1 MSQFLAPAKP
11 PHLRWTDTGWVLVS
25 ELAISPLQMGAVI
38 KYAPAKVA
46 EKVASMLPGPERDRK
61 LEQLKLLKAGR
72 VAVDLKPAYQWEKE
86 ARVIAVDH

>member
-1 MSQFLAPAKP
+1 M
-11 PHLRWTDTGWVLVS
+11 S

-38 KYAPAKVA
+38 KYAHAKFA